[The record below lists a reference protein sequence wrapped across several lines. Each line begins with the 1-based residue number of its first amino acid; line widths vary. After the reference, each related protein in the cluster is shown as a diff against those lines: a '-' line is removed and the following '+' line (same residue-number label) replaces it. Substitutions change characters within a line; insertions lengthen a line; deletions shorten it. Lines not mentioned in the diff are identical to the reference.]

1 MQSSPRGMFPASSQA
16 IHYGLGSDRPVN
28 SSLPVSGALSPR
40 PLPPHPLSL
49 LYAPAHPQ
57 VSPSPATGGEHIG
70 PFQCVRPY
78 KKKKGNRTMQTAP
91 AATGEVAGSRPS
103 WQHAMLLQL
112 PPPPLRPE
120 EEKAPLVA
128 TREQQH
134 CQTDALE
141 QESMSSNVKQERR
154 VGIRKMRKRECNP
167 LKVLCAEG
175 GHAHPLDT
183 MAARNLPALSVVES
197 SSRAP
202 GQSRRRSVHST
213 GFDALVVYLLPRRVH
228 HAYLPFVGRL
238 PREDSELD
246 REIGSAAAER
256 EMEPL
261 AWPRSRAKLGSEMF
275 LSQCD
280 GSRCFFLSVRS
291 PRVVSASRRAASL
304 PSCW

>member
-40 PLPPHPLSL
+40 PLPPHPPSL

-103 WQHAMLLQL
+103 WQHAMLL

-175 GHAHPLDT
+175 GHTPI
-183 MAARNLPALSVVES
+183 RWI
-197 SSRAP
+197 R
-202 GQSRRRSVHST
+202 
-213 GFDALVVYLLPRRVH
+213 
-228 HAYLPFVGRL
+228 
-238 PREDSELD
+238 
-246 REIGSAAAER
+246 
-256 EMEPL
+256 
-261 AWPRSRAKLGSEMF
+261 WPRGTCRRCPWWSRPAGRRGRADDGACTAEGSTP
-275 LSQCD
+275 LSFI
-280 GSRCFFLSVRS
+280 FFLAVYIM
-291 PRVVSASRRAASL
+291 L
-304 PSCW
+304 TFPSSDACHERIPNWIER